1 MHLSSSSIVG
11 ICYQMTPIKKPQ
23 NEQPKGNGE
32 ESKDGSN
39 PQQQQLKSKHRIT
52 PLELHLNLKVCTLEV
67 MKVGATGAS
76 KYIFNEISYVDEFSN
91 FTIDEDDFQE

>member
-1 MHLSSSSIVG
+1 
-11 ICYQMTPIKKPQ
+11 MTPIQKPQ
-23 NEQPKGNGE
+23 NEQPKANGE

-39 PQQQQLKSKHRIT
+39 PQQQQLKSKHKIT

-76 KYIFNEISYVDEFSN
+76 KYIFNEISYVDELLN
-91 FTIDEDDFQE
+91 FTIDEDDY